1 MKFNITQTFPTVES
15 YLSQFLKVSKKNIH
29 TIRMNNHHN
38 KEAIKIN
45 SNEAE
50 LNSPLKAGD
59 ILEVNI
65 DLVTS
70 KYRKNSIV
78 SI

>member
-1 MKFNITQTFPTVES
+1 MKFNITKTLPTVES

-38 KEAIKIN
+38 IDTIKIN

-59 ILEVNI
+59 ILEVSDVEI
-65 DLVTS
+65 
-70 KYRKNSIV
+70 
-78 SI
+78 

>member
-29 TIRMNNHHN
+29 TIRMHNHHN
-38 KEAIKIN
+38 KETIKIN

-59 ILEVNI
+59 IFHKIFSTN
-65 DLVTS
+65 
-70 KYRKNSIV
+70 
-78 SI
+78 